1 MQIPF
6 FLTRTYHK
14 FLAMAILGNIIKS
27 ALELTDKVVPES
39 SPVEEQQEVLQQL
52 LKKAKNTAFGKYYN
66 FASLLNEKKI
76 SEAFAATVPYH
87 DYNQIFE
94 EWWQRQLEG
103 GEDITWPGKPNYYAL
118 SSGTTGDSAKR
129 IPVTDDMLDA
139 IRKTGVAQVLA
150 LSNFDLPPDFFEK
163 EVMMLGSST
172 DLGHNGDHLEGE
184 ISGISASNIPS
195 WFRGYYRPGPDISAL
210 EDWDER
216 VEQIAKNA
224 KDWDIGALSGIPS
237 WNELMLKKIIEYHNL
252 NHIHEIWPSLSVF
265 TSGGVAF
272 EPYRK
277 SFEALLGHP
286 ITIIDTYLT
295 SEGFIAFQSRP
306 NEHMAMKLSTSNGI
320 YYEFVPFKDEHI
332 DENGAIVQGTK
343 ALTLD
348 EVEEGVD
355 YALIISTVSG
365 AWRYMIGDTVQFTNK
380 ERAEIIIS
388 GRTKHFLNVVGSQLS
403 VLKMNDAIKHLEEK
417 FDIGI
422 PEFTVAAVR
431 PENDYIHHWYLGI
444 DGDGQADEQELAKA
458 LDERLRS
465 VNKNYNVARDK
476 ALKDV
481 KVTVVSPDTFYQ
493 WNDKQKKKGGQVKMP
508 RVMKEEEF
516 KEWKEFNSKL

>member
-1 MQIPF
+1 
-6 FLTRTYHK
+6 
-14 FLAMAILGNIIKS
+14 MAVLGNIIKT
-27 ALELTDKVVPES
+27 ALEFTDRVVPES
-39 SPVEEQQEVLQQL
+39 SPIEEQKETLTQL
-52 LKKAKNTAFGKYYN
+52 LKKARNTAFGKYYN
-66 FASLLNEKKI
+66 FSKLLEK
-76 SEAFAATVPYH
+76 EDMYQAFADTVPYH
-87 DYNQIFE
+87 DYNLISE

-103 GEDITWPGKPNYYAL
+103 AEDITWPGKPNYYAL
-118 SSGTTGDSAKR
+118 SSGTTGNSSKR

-139 IRKTGVAQVLA
+139 IRKTGIAQVLA
-150 LSNFDLPPDFFEK
+150 LSNFDLPADFFER

-195 WFRGYYRPGPDISAL
+195 WFRGYYRPGAEISAL
-210 EDWDER
+210 SDWDER

-237 WNELMLKKIIEYHNL
+237 WNELMLKKVIEYHNL
-252 NHIHEIWPSLSVF
+252 NHIHEIWPNLSVF

-295 SEGFIAFQSRP
+295 SEGFIAFQARP
-306 NEHMAMKLSTSNGI
+306 NEHMAMKLSTRNGI
-320 YYEFVPFKDEHI
+320 FFEFVPFKDEHI

-343 ALTLD
+343 ALTLE

-365 AWRYMIGDTVQFTNK
+365 AWRYMIGDTIQFTDKN
-380 ERAEIIIS
+380 RAEIIIS

-403 VLKMNDAIKHLEEK
+403 VLKMNDGIKHLEEK
-417 FDIGI
+417 FNIAI

-431 PENDYIHHWYLGI
+431 PENDYIHHWYLGV
-444 DGDGQADEQELAKA
+444 DSDTDTDEKALAEA
-458 LDERLRS
+458 LDEHLKS
-465 VNKNYNVARDK
+465 VNKNYNVARSK

-481 KVTVVSPDTFYQ
+481 IVSVVSPDVFYQ
-493 WNDKQKKKGGQVKMP
+493 WNEREKKKGGQVKMP

-516 KEWKEFNSKL
+516 NEWQEFNKSL

>member
-1 MQIPF
+1 
-6 FLTRTYHK
+6 
-14 FLAMAILGNIIKS
+14 MAILGNIIKS

-39 SPVEEQQEVLQQL
+39 SPLEEQQEVLKQL
-52 LKKAKNTAFGKYYN
+52 LKKARNTAFGKYYN
-66 FASLLNEKKI
+66 FSSLLEEKDI
-76 SEAFAATVPYH
+76 PRAFAATVPFH

-94 EWWQRQLEG
+94 EWWERQLEG
-103 GEDITWPGKPNYYAL
+103 GEDISWPGKPNYYAL
-118 SSGTTGDSAKR
+118 SSGTTGDKAKR

-150 LSNFDLPPDFFEK
+150 LSNFDLPADFFEK

-195 WFRGYYRPGPDISAL
+195 WFRGYYRPGPEISAL

-216 VEQIAKNA
+216 VELIAKNA

-252 NHIHEIWPSLSVF
+252 NHIHEIWPNLSVF

-295 SEGFIAFQSRP
+295 SEGFIAFQARP
-306 NEHMAMKLSTSNGI
+306 NEHMAMKLSTRNGI
-320 YYEFVPFKDEHI
+320 YFEFVPFKDEHI
-332 DENGAIVQGTK
+332 DENGAIIQGTK
-343 ALTLD
+343 ALTLE

-365 AWRYMIGDTVQFTNK
+365 AWRYMIGDTIQFTDK
-380 ERAEIIIS
+380 EKAEIIIS

-403 VLKMNDAIKHLEEK
+403 VMKMNDAIQHLEEE
-417 FDIGI
+417 FGIRI

-431 PENDYIHHWYLGI
+431 PEKDYIHHWYLGI
-444 DGDGQADEQELAKA
+444 DGEGNTDEEKLAKT

-481 KVTVVSPDTFYQ
+481 KVSVVPSDVFYQ
-493 WNDKQKKKGGQVKMP
+493 WNEKQKKKGGQVKMP

-516 KEWKEFNSKL
+516 QEWIKFTETL